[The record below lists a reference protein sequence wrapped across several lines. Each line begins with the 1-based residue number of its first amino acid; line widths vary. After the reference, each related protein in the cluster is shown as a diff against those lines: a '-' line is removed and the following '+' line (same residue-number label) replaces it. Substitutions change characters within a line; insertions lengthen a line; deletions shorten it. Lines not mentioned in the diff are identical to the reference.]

1 MKIKTMLSLSLI
13 VLFQSN
19 TIFAQSIRPKF
30 AENGMVV
37 SPDHLASEVGVK
49 ILKQGGNAIDAA
61 IATAFALAVTFPACG
76 NIGGDGF
83 ILYHGADGT
92 VTSFDFRI
100 KAPLAATK
108 NMFLDKNGQMKH
120 YSIFD
125 TQISVGVPGTVAGL
139 ELAHKRLGSKPWKD
153 LLKPA
158 IELAENGFI
167 MTYDC
172 FKDIRSEKKHLIKHP
187 STLKAFY
194 KSDST
199 FYEPGELFKQPDL
212 AKTLKRI
219 QKYGKDD
226 FYTGKTAKLIVDF
239 MEKNGGLITYEDL
252 KNYKA
257 IERQPIHGTYRGY
270 DIYSM
275 GLPSGGGIIMTEI
288 LNILEGYDIKE
299 AGYNSAKYVHLLS
312 EAMKIAYTDRA
323 KYLGD
328 PEFNTNIPVDKLISK
343 EYAKECRKT
352 IQLDKA
358 SKSDPKHIQAYNEST
373 ETTHFSVIDKDGNAV
388 SLTYTLN
395 GDFGSYAVVP
405 GGGFFLNND
414 MSDFNPVPGQTS
426 RYFIGTKP
434 NLIEPGK
441 RALSSM
447 SPTVVAKDGKPILV
461 LGTPGGLT
469 IPTTVLQII
478 INVIDFDMNIAE
490 AIAAPRIF
498 RSFPP
503 NEICVEERGI
513 SKDTQQLLEMMGHEL
528 YISDNDGWTFGRAMG
543 IFVDIEKNIFYGAA
557 DPRGYQCAALGY

>member
-1 MKIKTMLSLSLI
+1 MKFKTILSFSLI
-13 VLFQSN
+13 LLFQSN

-30 AENGMVV
+30 AKNGMVV
-37 SPDHLASEVGVK
+37 SSDYLASQAGIK

-61 IATAFALAVTFPACG
+61 VATAFALAVTFPSCG

-83 ILYHGADGT
+83 ILYHGADGI

-100 KAPLAATK
+100 KAPLAATRD
-108 NMFLDKNGQMKH
+108 MFLDENGKIED

-125 TQISVGVPGTVAGL
+125 SMISVGIPGTIAGL
-139 ELAHKRLGSKPWKD
+139 ELAHKRLGSKPWED

-172 FKDIRSEKKHLIKHP
+172 FKDIRAEKEHLVKYP
-187 STLKAFY
+187 SSHKTYL

-219 QKYGKDD
+219 QKHGKDD
-226 FYTGKTAKLIVDF
+226 FYIGTTAKMIVDF
-239 MEKNGGLITYEDL
+239 MEKNGGLITAEDL

-257 IERQPIHGTYRGY
+257 IERKPIHGTYRGY
-270 DIYSM
+270 DVYSM
-275 GLPSGGGIIMTEI
+275 GLPNGGGIIIIEI
-288 LNILEGYDIKE
+288 LNILEGYNIKDT
-299 AGYNSAKYVHLLS
+299 GHNSAMYVHLLS
-312 EAMKIAYTDRA
+312 EAMRKAYSDRA
-323 KYLGD
+323 MYFGD
-328 PEFNTNIPVDKLISK
+328 PEFNTNIPTERLISK
-343 EYAKECRKT
+343 EYAKDIRKV

-358 SKSDPKHIQAYNEST
+358 SKSDLKDIQEPIESK
-373 ETTHFSVIDKDGNAV
+373 ETTHFSVIDKHGKAV

-395 GDFGSYAVVP
+395 GDFGSYAVIP
-405 GGGFFLNND
+405 GTGFTLNND
-414 MSDFNPVPGQTS
+414 MSDFNPVPGRTDKW
-426 RYFIGTKP
+426 FLGTKP

-447 SPTVVAKDGKPILV
+447 SPTVVSKDGKPILV
-461 LGTPGGLT
+461 IGSPGGVT

-498 RSFPP
+498 RSFPS
-503 NEICVEERGI
+503 NETCVEERGI
-513 SKDTQQLLEMMGHEL
+513 SKDTQQLLEMMGYEL
-528 YISDNDGWTFGRAMG
+528 YISDNDDWTFGRAMG
-543 IFVDIEKNIFYGAA
+543 IFVDLENGLYYGAA
-557 DPRGYQCAALGY
+557 DPRGYQGAALGY